1 MELTQLRYFT
11 EVARTQHMTKSAKR
25 LHVAQPALSQS
36 IHRLE
41 DELGVRLFERQGR
54 NICLTEEGKRFQAR
68 VSPLIASLDDA
79 VEETRREASD
89 QLPVVRVGIFSASS
103 LVVDAI
109 ASFMA
114 EEPEVAFEVVQ
125 HEGEA
130 NVHVSVRTLPPSK
143 GRRRVAAGEVASFS
157 EAIGVAAPKRAGME
171 GPVALSAFEQERF
184 ISLAGSRSF
193 RSLCDSLC
201 AGQGFFPRVVF
212 DSDSPALVR
221 KMIGL
226 GLGVGFWPEFSWGPV
241 ASSDVRWHPLEDPGF
256 ERTLIVERAPAR
268 DDQTEAACER
278 FCTHLISHI
287 QSAWR

>member
-125 HEGEA
+125 HK
-130 NVHVSVRTLPPSK
+130 S
-143 GRRRVAAGEVASFS
+143 AS
-157 EAIGVAAPKRAGME
+157 
-171 GPVALSAFEQERF
+171 
-184 ISLAGSRSF
+184 
-193 RSLCDSLC
+193 
-201 AGQGFFPRVVF
+201 
-212 DSDSPALVR
+212 
-221 KMIGL
+221 
-226 GLGVGFWPEFSWGPV
+226 
-241 ASSDVRWHPLEDPGF
+241 
-256 ERTLIVERAPAR
+256 
-268 DDQTEAACER
+268 
-278 FCTHLISHI
+278 
-287 QSAWR
+287 SAWRAHAASGACAIRSVPDKASSHASCSIAIAPLWSGR